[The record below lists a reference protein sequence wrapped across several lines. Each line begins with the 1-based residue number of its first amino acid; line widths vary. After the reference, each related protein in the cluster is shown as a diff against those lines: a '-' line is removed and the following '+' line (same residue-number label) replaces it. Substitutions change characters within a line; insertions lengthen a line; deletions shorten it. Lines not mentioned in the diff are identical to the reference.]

1 MAGFVRSDTD
11 TTPLGIMMMAQR
23 SLLLG
28 MRMKMKLKGET
39 EMIKRI
45 FTQMMRQSYVG
56 MGEGNISL
64 QGLKDSKDVCS
75 LRQILGELKWIM
87 YMTWVVW
94 AAWFLICARIA
105 VVAWV
110 VGDKSLFLGSSC
122 NIEKSVD
129 SPARLGDDHLSA
141 VLVEF
146 GPQVFVLQGH
156 LKWKISKINKTY
168 HPQVFVI
175 QNQLELTKIK
185 PYSPT
190 STKITCKENKI
201 YLI

>member
-75 LRQILGELKWIM
+75 LRQILGELK
-87 YMTWVVW
+87 
-94 AAWFLICARIA
+94 
-105 VVAWV
+105 
-110 VGDKSLFLGSSC
+110 
-122 NIEKSVD
+122 
-129 SPARLGDDHLSA
+129 
-141 VLVEF
+141 
-146 GPQVFVLQGH
+146 
-156 LKWKISKINKTY
+156 
-168 HPQVFVI
+168 
-175 QNQLELTKIK
+175 
-185 PYSPT
+185 
-190 STKITCKENKI
+190 
-201 YLI
+201 